1 MRCHECKGTYR
12 TRKGTLRMPDDD
24 VGLLV
29 IPDVE
34 YLECDECGGQMY
46 PLATAKKIGDTRD
59 RTISERLGS
68 GWIRVKALIEN
79 HVDRKK
85 SVRIPNLLV
94 DTGSQHTWLP
104 EIVLGTIG
112 VRREKKAVSFVMANG
127 TRVTRSVGF
136 VIVRVEK
143 SFTIDEAVFAKEGD
157 LALLGART
165 LEGLNLTVNR
175 TRKRLVASGPKPAV

>member
-12 TRKGTLRMPDDD
+12 TRKGTLRMPDD
-24 VGLLV
+24 VGLLM

-85 SVRIPNLLV
+85 TVRIPNLLV

-104 EIVLGTIG
+104 ETVLEKIG
-112 VRREKKAVSFVMANG
+112 VRREKKVVPFVMTNG

-136 VIVRVEK
+136 VKESEPVTNCDHPIEH
-143 SFTIDEAVFAKEGD
+143 EAEELEVAICD
-157 LALLGART
+157 LK
-165 LEGLNLTVNR
+165 LE
-175 TRKRLVASGPKPAV
+175 TRHQEPDLSRW